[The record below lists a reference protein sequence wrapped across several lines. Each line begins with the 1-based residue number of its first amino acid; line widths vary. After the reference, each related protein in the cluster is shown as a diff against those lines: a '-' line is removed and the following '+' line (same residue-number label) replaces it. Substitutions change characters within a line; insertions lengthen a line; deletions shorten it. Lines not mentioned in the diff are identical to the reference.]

1 MAEKPKEDLAE
12 RPVRPNEPGPYDIVI
27 AGGRVVDPDTGTD
40 EILNVGIKGGSI
52 AALSGEPLEGEAVID
67 AAGLV
72 VAPGFID
79 LHAHGQQLPAAWM
92 QAFDGVTTALELES
106 GLLPIS
112 DFYDNVAADGGRPI
126 NYGASAA
133 WTYARIAE
141 KEKDMAPPKAELTW
155 FQKAFER
162 DGWQKSLADEEEVAN
177 IIAGVEQ
184 GLREGALG
192 IGINGGYAPGYG
204 RKEYHA
210 LAKLAAEYG
219 VPTFTHIRYLSVQE
233 PDSGFEGL
241 GELISL
247 AAATGAHMHICH
259 LNSVAGRDIKACVEL
274 VTDAQERGLPIT
286 VEAYPYGAC
295 SSTVGAEVFR
305 DDWLARWGVDDAS
318 AMEYN
323 GEKLTQEK
331 IDQLQ
336 KDDPGAVIVMHFLH
350 PDDNDADAEMLD
362 LSVLHPEAA
371 IASDGMPWVRADGS
385 LADKMDDWPLEGMF
399 AHPRSAGCF
408 SRFLAG
414 WARGGPGRREPKL
427 SLVEAIRKTSL
438 IPAQILE
445 KSVPQMRSKGRIQVG
460 ADADIVVFDLTAVR
474 DNATFT
480 QPAQRS
486 TGFQHVIVNGSPII
500 QDGKEILDARPG
512 QPIRRPHTTT
522 RPAAPHAPV

>member
-1 MAEKPKEDLAE
+1 MLMTDSPQENQT
-12 RPVRPNEPGPYDIVI
+12 RPAQLPNEPGPYDVVL
-27 AGGRVVDPDTGTD
+27 AGGHVVDPETNVNA
-40 EILNVGIKGGSI
+40 ILNVGIIGDRI
-52 AALSGEPLEGEAVID
+52 AAISGKPLEGATVINVAD
-67 AAGLV
+67 RI

-106 GLLPIS
+106 GLLPIAE
-112 DFYDNVAADGGRPI
+112 FYENVAGEGRPI

-141 KEKDMAPPKAELTW
+141 KEGKEPKADLVW
-155 FQKAFER
+155 FQEAFSLS
-162 DGWQKSLADEEEVAN
+162 GWQNSLADDDEVAH
-177 IIAGVEQ
+177 IIEHVEK
-184 GLREGALG
+184 GLEEGGLG

-210 LAKLAAEYG
+210 LAKLAAKHN
-219 VPTFTHIRYLSVQE
+219 VPTFTHVRYLSVKE
-233 PDSGFEGL
+233 PNSGFEGL

-259 LNSVAGRDIKACVEL
+259 LNSVAGRDIKACAEL
-274 VTDAQERGLPIT
+274 ISEAQANGVPIS

-295 SSTVGAEVFR
+295 SSTVGAEVF
-305 DDWLARWGVDDAS
+305 DEDWLARWGVEDAS

-323 GEKLTQEK
+323 GKSLTQDE
-331 IDQLQ
+331 INEMRETR
-336 KDDPGAVIVMHFLH
+336 PGEVIVMHFLR
-350 PDDNDADAEMLD
+350 PDDKPEDAEMLD
-362 LSVLHPEAA
+362 LSVMHPGAA
-371 IASDGMPWVRADGS
+371 IASDGMPWVRKDGS
-385 LADKMDDWPLEGMF
+385 LAESVEGDEWPLKDAF

-414 WARGGPGRREPKL
+414 WARADHESLEPKL
-427 SLVEAIRKTSL
+427 TLIDAIRKTSL

-460 ADADIVVFDLTAVR
+460 ADADIVVFDLATVK

-480 QPAQRS
+480 EPAQRS
-486 TGFQHVIVNGSPII
+486 TGFQHVFVNGTPII
-500 QDGKEILDARPG
+500 QDGKENLEARPG
-512 QPIRRPHTTT
+512 RPIRRRVAEEVGQP
-522 RPAAPHAPV
+522 R

>member
-1 MAEKPKEDLAE
+1 MLMTDNEIRPE
-12 RPVRPNEPGPYDIVI
+12 RPQQPNEPGPYDIVL
-27 AGGRVVDPDTGTD
+27 AGGRVVDPERETD
-40 EILNVGIKGGSI
+40 DILNVGITGDRITAIS
-52 AALSGEPLEGEAVID
+52 AEPLEGARVID

-106 GLLPIS
+106 GLLPIA
-112 DFYDNVAADGGRPI
+112 DFYDKVAAEGRPI

-155 FQKAFER
+155 FQRAFAR
-162 DGWQKSLADEEEVAN
+162 DGWQNSLADEEEVKS
-177 IIAGVEQ
+177 IIAGVEEGLEQ
-184 GLREGALG
+184 GGLG

-210 LAKLAAEYG
+210 LAQLAAKHG

-274 VTDAQERGLPIT
+274 VTEAQQRGLPIT

-318 AMEYN
+318 AMELN
-323 GEKLTQEK
+323 GQPLTQQR
-331 IDQLQ
+331 IDELQ
-336 KDDPGAVIVMHFLH
+336 KEDPGAVIVMHFLH

-362 LSVLHPEAA
+362 LSVLHPGAA
-371 IASDGMPWVRADGS
+371 IASDAMPWARNDGTIIEG
-385 LADKMDDWPLEGMF
+385 DVWPLPDDAF
-399 AHPRSAGCF
+399 AHPRSAGCYA
-408 SRFLAG
+408 RFLAR
-414 WARGGPGRREPKL
+414 WARGGPERQKPKL

-445 KSVPQMRSKGRIQVG
+445 TSVPQMRNKGRIQVG
-460 ADADIVVFDLTAVR
+460 ADADIVVFDLATVQ
-474 DNATFT
+474 DEATFT
-480 QPAQRS
+480 EPAQHS
-486 TGFQHVIVNGSPII
+486 TGFQHVIVNGTPII
-500 QDGKEILDARPG
+500 QDGKEILEARPG
-512 QPIRRPHTTT
+512 HPIRRPLATT
-522 RPAAPHAPV
+522 RPAAPGAPV

>member
-1 MAEKPKEDLAE
+1 MTKNPREVHVEHLE
-12 RPVRPNEPGPYDIVI
+12 QPNAPGPFDVVLV
-27 AGGRVVDPDTGTD
+27 GGRVVDPGSGID
-40 EILNVGIKGGSI
+40 EILNVGITGNRI
-52 AALSGEPLEGEAVID
+52 AAISNEPLEGATVMD

-112 DFYDNVAADGGRPI
+112 DFYDKVAAEGRPI

-141 KEKDMAPPKAELTW
+141 KEDMEPEADLVW
-155 FQKAFER
+155 FQAAFSR
-162 DGWQKSLADEEEVAN
+162 DDWQNSLADDDEVERIVAR
-177 IIAGVEQ
+177 VEQ
-184 GLREGALG
+184 GLQDGALG
-192 IGINGGYAPGYG
+192 IGINAGYAPGYG

-210 LAKLAAEYG
+210 LAKLAAKYE

-241 GELISL
+241 GELIAL

-259 LNSVAGRDIKACVEL
+259 FNSVAGRDIKACSEL
-274 VTDAQERGLPIT
+274 VTEAQERGVPIT
-286 VEAYPYGAC
+286 VESYPYGAC

-305 DDWLARWGVDDAS
+305 GQWLERWGVDDAS
-318 AMEYN
+318 VMELN
-323 GEKLTQEK
+323 GEPLTQAQ
-331 IDQLQ
+331 IDDLQ
-336 KDDPGAVIVMHFLH
+336 AKEPGTVVVMHFLC
-350 PDDNDADAEMLD
+350 PEDKPVDADMLD
-362 LSVLHPEAA
+362 LSVLHPGAA
-371 IASDGMPWVRADGS
+371 IASDAMPWVRKDGT
-385 LADKMDDWPLEGMF
+385 LVEGDVWPLPDDAF

-414 WARGGPGRREPKL
+414 WARGGPERLEPKL

-445 KSVPQMRSKGRIQVG
+445 KSVPQMRRKGRLQVG
-460 ADADIVVFDLTAVR
+460 ADADIVVFDLATVQ

-480 QPAQRS
+480 KPAQRS
-486 TGFQHVIVNGSPII
+486 TGFRHVLVNGTPII
-500 QDGKEILDARPG
+500 QDGEEILEARPG
-512 QPIRRPHTTT
+512 QPIRRPT
-522 RPAAPHAPV
+522 RDERSGVGQAV

>member
-1 MAEKPKEDLAE
+1 MPENPQEALAG
-12 RPVRPNEPGPYDIVI
+12 RPVRPNEPGPYDVVI
-27 AGGRVVDPDTGTD
+27 AGGRVVDPETNTD
-40 EILNVGIKGGSI
+40 EILNVGLKGGSI
-52 AALSGEPLEGEAVID
+52 AAISDGPLEGGTVID

-106 GLLPIS
+106 GLLPIGE
-112 DFYDNVAADGGRPI
+112 FYETVAAEGRPI

-141 KEKDMAPPKAELTW
+141 KEKDMAPPKADLTW

-162 DGWQKSLADEEEVAN
+162 NGWQKSIADEEETAR
-177 IIAGVEQ
+177 IIADVER
-184 GLREGALG
+184 GLEEGGLG

-210 LAKLAAEYG
+210 LAKLAAKYE

-259 LNSVAGRDIKACVEL
+259 LNSVAGRDIRACVEL
-274 VTDAQERGLPIT
+274 VSEAQERGVPIS

-305 DDWLARWGVDDAS
+305 EDWLGRWGVDDAS

-323 GEKLTQEK
+323 GEKLTQER
-331 IDQLQ
+331 IDELQ
-336 KDDPGAVIVMHFLH
+336 ETDPGAVIVMHFLH
-350 PDDNDADAEMLD
+350 PDDNDEDAELLD
-362 LSVLHPEAA
+362 LSVLHPGAA
-371 IASDGMPWVRADGS
+371 IASDAMPWVRADGS
-385 LADKMDDWPLEGMF
+385 LVEKMDDWPLPEDAF

-408 SRFLAG
+408 ARFLAG
-414 WARGGPGRREPKL
+414 WARGGPERTKPKL
-427 SLVEAIRKTSL
+427 TLVEAIRKTSL

-445 KSVPQMRSKGRIQVG
+445 DSVPQMRDKGRIQVG
-460 ADADIVVFDLTAVR
+460 ADADIVVFDLATVQ

-480 QPAQRS
+480 KPAQRS
-486 TGFQHVIVNGSPII
+486 TGFQHVIVNGTPVI
-500 QDGKEILDARPG
+500 QDSKEILEARPG
-512 QPIRRPHTTT
+512 RPIRRPHTTT
-522 RPAAPHAPV
+522 RPAAPLASV